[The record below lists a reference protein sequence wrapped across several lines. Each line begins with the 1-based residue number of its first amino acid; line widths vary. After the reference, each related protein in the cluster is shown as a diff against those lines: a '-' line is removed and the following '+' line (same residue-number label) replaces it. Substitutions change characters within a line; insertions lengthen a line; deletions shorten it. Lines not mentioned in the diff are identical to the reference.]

1 MAMQFNATFR
11 KLAVVVTFV
20 LGTSLILLYQSS
32 FPLHSHMVPQYVAS
46 GTHKPEQNVSR
57 DYSIKPIVYIF
68 PQYYVFEDNNRLHGE
83 NFTEWVNVKK
93 VTKNAFGLETIRPH
107 ESIGF
112 YNGLEYATRKRQG
125 DFLRNGGF
133 YGAVFHHYWFSGRPV
148 MEHIIQ
154 AMLEDGEPNIPFMLS
169 WANEPW
175 SARWDG
181 RNDGEILIAQEYGLQ
196 QAWRKHFDWL
206 LPFFKH
212 PQYIRSEGKVQ
223 FLVYNPTH
231 MGHIAPQMFAAWRQ
245 WAVEEGLGGIDIIE
259 TRWGEGSSQGP
270 PSWEAHPPDAINE
283 FQPHA
288 GGRDWSKFSS
298 IKRLSRVYHR
308 GTLACWDTTPRHPT
322 DGRAVCLPACH
333 PKTWGNHLVEMFR
346 KIKSDPNPI
355 GAENFFFVNAL
366 NEWGEGNSIEPSAQF
381 GDGYGRTMK
390 EAMEITEKE
399 HVWPDISTQASTA
412 READIRTVMNTTA
425 DVCVLV
431 RASLGNA
438 DDKIFTLPAMLRS
451 LQAQN
456 NLNWRAIV
464 YQSERSDFRTLD
476 QLILQALDPR
486 VRRIVVPENYTSPK
500 GEALDFRATDWL
512 IKNLTGSDPGCAS
525 ARYLLVTEA
534 SNTYDKAAFDTV
546 LNAKYDLLGLNVESR
561 ENILHHPQLTN
572 QSWADRCLRLEDVS
586 TMPSMNRRRS

>member
-1 MAMQFNATFR
+1 
-11 KLAVVVTFV
+11 
-20 LGTSLILLYQSS
+20 
-32 FPLHSHMVPQYVAS
+32 
-46 GTHKPEQNVSR
+46 
-57 DYSIKPIVYIF
+57 
-68 PQYYVFEDNNRLHGE
+68 
-83 NFTEWVNVKK
+83 
-93 VTKNAFGLETIRPH
+93 
-107 ESIGF
+107 
-112 YNGLEYATRKRQG
+112 
-125 DFLRNGGF
+125 
-133 YGAVFHHYWFSGRPV
+133 
-148 MEHIIQ
+148 
-154 AMLEDGEPNIPFMLS
+154 
-169 WANEPW
+169 
-175 SARWDG
+175 
-181 RNDGEILIAQEYGLQ
+181 
-196 QAWRKHFDWL
+196 
-206 LPFFKH
+206 
-212 PQYIRSEGKVQ
+212 
-223 FLVYNPTH
+223 
-231 MGHIAPQMFAAWRQ
+231 
-245 WAVEEGLGGIDIIE
+245 
-259 TRWGEGSSQGP
+259 
-270 PSWEAHPPDAINE
+270 
-283 FQPHA
+283 
-288 GGRDWSKFSS
+288 
-298 IKRLSRVYHR
+298 
-308 GTLACWDTTPRHPT
+308 
-322 DGRAVCLPACH
+322 
-333 PKTWGNHLVEMFR
+333 MFR

-381 GDGYGRTMK
+381 GDGYGRAMK

-546 LNAKYDLLGLNVESR
+546 LHAKYDLLGLNVESR